1 MTLITFKDGTV
12 VMRGNKVGTG
22 QACCDLPICCNCFS
36 TDVAAAGIT
45 VNIDLTIPDIAGDTC
60 AAGQYNATFVLND
73 PNILIR
79 PGAIAGCADVDVG
92 GAECSLAASIGCESN
107 KWYLELYFATVPCA
121 EFLPALGANPN
132 WRCFFGL
139 NGQFAY
145 VIVPAALL
153 APVLRDD
160 ECLMLDES
168 GVATVPLDTQIAQPS
183 PTVDMVFEWSLTVP

>member
-1 MTLITFKDGTV
+1 MTLITFRDDKV
-12 VMRGNKVGTG
+12 VMRGNKVGTE
-22 QACCDLPICCNCFS
+22 QACCDLPICCNCL
-36 TDVAAAGIT
+36 TNDVAAAGIT
-45 VNIDLTIPDIAGDTC
+45 MNIDLTIPDIAGDTC

-79 PGAIAGCADVDVG
+79 PGAIGGCADVNVG
-92 GAECSLAASIGCESN
+92 GAECSLAASIGCENN

-121 EFLPALGANPN
+121 EFFPALDANPN

-139 NGQFAY
+139 GGQFAY

-153 APVLRDD
+153 APVLRGD